1 MTAILSVAIYR
12 QIIER
17 QIIERQKNNNARYH
31 ETDSTDSR
39 VLTGTITLA
48 YCRVLI

>member
-12 QIIER
+12 QIMER

-31 ETDSTDSR
+31 ETDSAESR
-39 VLTGTITLA
+39 VLSGTITLV
-48 YCRVLI
+48 YCRALI